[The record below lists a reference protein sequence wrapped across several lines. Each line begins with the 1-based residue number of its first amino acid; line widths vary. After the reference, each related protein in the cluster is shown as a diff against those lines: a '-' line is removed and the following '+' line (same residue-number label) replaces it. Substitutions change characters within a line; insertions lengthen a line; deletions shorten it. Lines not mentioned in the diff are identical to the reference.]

1 MTDRIDFPVPRLPD
15 GLDTPAIVVDL
26 DIVEGN
32 IASMAAQM
40 RERGVALRP
49 HAKTHKSVE
58 IARMQ
63 LAAGAG
69 GLTVGTLGEAEVMAE
84 AGIRD
89 LFIAYPLWASA
100 AKAPRLR
107 ALHEK
112 ADLIVGVDSE
122 AGAQALAKAVEGSG
136 RPLRVAVEVDS
147 GGHRTGVGDPK
158 AAARVATAAR
168 SAGLEVV
175 GVFTHGG
182 HGYVPGER
190 EKAAGEEVASLGAA
204 EQALREAG
212 IDVRVVSAGST
223 PTAAYSARGSVT
235 EERPGTYVY
244 GDRMQVVLGTMTGA
258 EVGLFVA
265 ATVVSTA
272 VPGRIV
278 IDSGA
283 KALTK
288 DRADWLEGHGAI
300 PALPGAV
307 IRSLYDYHAVVEV
320 PDGLR
325 RPSVGDVLAVVPNHV
340 CPVVDLADSFVVS
353 RDGQLVGHWP
363 VDARGR
369 SG

>member
-1 MTDRIDFPVPRLPD
+1 
-15 GLDTPAIVVDL
+15 
-26 DIVEGN
+26 
-32 IASMAAQM
+32 
-40 RERGVALRP
+40 
-49 HAKTHKSVE
+49 
-58 IARMQ
+58 
-63 LAAGAG
+63 
-69 GLTVGTLGEAEVMAE
+69 
-84 AGIRD
+84 
-89 LFIAYPLWASA
+89 
-100 AKAPRLR
+100 
-107 ALHEK
+107 
-112 ADLIVGVDSE
+112 
-122 AGAQALAKAVEGSG
+122 
-136 RPLRVAVEVDS
+136 
-147 GGHRTGVGDPK
+147 
-158 AAARVATAAR
+158 
-168 SAGLEVV
+168 V

>member
-1 MTDRIDFPVPRLPD
+1 
-15 GLDTPAIVVDL
+15 
-26 DIVEGN
+26 
-32 IASMAAQM
+32 MAD
-40 RERGVALRP
+40 
-49 HAKTHKSVE
+49 
-58 IARMQ
+58 
-63 LAAGAG
+63 
-69 GLTVGTLGEAEVMAE
+69 

-122 AGAQALAKAVEGSG
+122 AGAAALAKAVDGSA
-136 RPLRVAVEVDS
+136 RPLHVLVEVDS
-147 GGHRTGVGDPK
+147 GGHRTGVADPQ

-168 SAGLEVV
+168 AAGLEVV

-182 HGYVPGER
+182 HGYVPGDR

-204 EQALREAG
+204 EAALRDAG

-235 EERPGTYVY
+235 EERPGTYVF
-244 GDRMQVVLGTMTGA
+244 GDRMQVVLGTMRGA
-258 EVGLFVA
+258 DVGLFVA
-265 ATVVSTA
+265 GTVVSTA
-272 VPGRIV
+272 VAGHVV
-278 IDSGA
+278 IDTGA

-320 PDGLR
+320 PSGVP

-340 CPVVDLADSFVVS
+340 CPVIDLVDSFVAS